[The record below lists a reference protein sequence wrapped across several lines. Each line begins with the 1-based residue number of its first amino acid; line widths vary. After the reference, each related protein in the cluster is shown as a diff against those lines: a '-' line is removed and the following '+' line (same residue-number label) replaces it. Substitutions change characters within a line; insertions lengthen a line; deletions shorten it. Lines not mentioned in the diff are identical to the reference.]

1 MCSRGKGYGPG
12 VNQFIPKPVL
22 KRMLAFALIGYLC
35 PAFAGTPS
43 DIIDRVKG
51 SIVAIGTFQKTR
63 NPGFQFRGTGFVV
76 GDGTLVATNA
86 HVLPGL
92 LDDTN
97 RETLVVVTMVS
108 GEAQPR
114 AATKMAIDEEH
125 DVALVKVSGRPLPA
139 LKLGDAG
146 KVREGENYFFTG
158 YPIGAALGLFPA
170 THKAMVAAIIPI
182 SIPLPSAQNL
192 DAKVVRRLR
201 SGSFPAIQL
210 DATAYPGNSGSPLYH
225 PETGD
230 VIGVINMVFVK
241 GTKEAAITAPSGI
254 SYAIPIHYLQQLIQA
269 NSDK

>member
-1 MCSRGKGYGPG
+1 MTLMARVMSRSILG
-12 VNQFIPKPVL
+12 FVL
-22 KRMLAFALIGYLC
+22 GCCMAATN
-35 PAFAGTPS
+35 AGTPS
-43 DIIDRVKG
+43 DTIDRVKG

-86 HVLPGL
+86 HVLPES
-92 LDDTN
+92 LDAAN

-114 AATKMAIDEEH
+114 AATKVAVDEDH
-125 DVALVKVSGRPLPA
+125 DVAVVKISGRPLQP

-170 THKAMVAAIIPI
+170 THKAMIAAIIPI

-201 SGSFPAIQL
+201 AGSFPAIQL
-210 DATAYPGNSGSPLYH
+210 DGTAYPGNSGSPLYH

-230 VIGVINMVFVK
+230 VVGVINMVFVK

-254 SYAIPIHYLQQLIQA
+254 SYAIPIHYLQQLMGA
-269 NSDK
+269 RSVK